1 LVKWLGAIHR
11 YGAIRITE
19 EKEQKA
25 KSGSDIAFHL
35 VSDLRKKMR
44 LSKTITENFVWPNFF
59 YTAMRGWLDGVSS
72 FPRAL
77 QGSSNPDR
85 NQIGDGKKTLRL
97 EFLGG
102 IYRAGKL
109 PLWHPRQQFRGNS
122 IAHATDHTNPRQVF
136 VRSATDQFAQ

>member
-1 LVKWLGAIHR
+1 LVKWLGAVHR

-44 LSKTITENFVWPNFF
+44 LSKTITENFVWPNYF
-59 YTAMRGWLDGVSS
+59 YIAMREWLDGVSS

-77 QGSSNPDR
+77 QGS
-85 NQIGDGKKTLRL
+85 
-97 EFLGG
+97 
-102 IYRAGKL
+102 
-109 PLWHPRQQFRGNS
+109 
-122 IAHATDHTNPRQVF
+122 
-136 VRSATDQFAQ
+136 